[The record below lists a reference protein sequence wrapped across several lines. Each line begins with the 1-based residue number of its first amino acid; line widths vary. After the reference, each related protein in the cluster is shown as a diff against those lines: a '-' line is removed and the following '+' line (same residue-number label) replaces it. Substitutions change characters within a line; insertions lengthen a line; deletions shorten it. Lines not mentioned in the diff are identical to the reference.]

1 MSGSTRALQRFAG
14 VLLSLLLL
22 AAGWTPCQAPA
33 APVSYVIDISVDG
46 LGSSYLKALVDTNQA
61 PNFKRFLTEGAWTYN
76 ARDDYDVTVTLPNHV
91 TMVTGRGIQGTT
103 GHNWTSNVD
112 PGATDTIHKTKGS
125 YVASAFDVAH
135 DNGLRTGM
143 YATKTK
149 FSLFDQSYNATNGAL
164 DLVVPPDNGRDKL
177 DVYYYNSSSTT
188 MTNTF
193 VSAMSTASRYN
204 YSFLHYTDL
213 DTAGHGSGWGS
224 TAYNNA
230 IKAVD
235 ARLGQIFSLVETDAT
250 LKGKTTILLTAD
262 HGGKGTDHSNPAE
275 PLDYTIPFGAW
286 GATVLPGGNLY
297 AMNAGV
303 VVDPGTGRPTYGSP
317 NQPIRNGAIA
327 NLTLD
332 LLGLGPVPG
341 STINS
346 SQLLAVPEPSGAV
359 FLATLA
365 AAAGLLGGL
374 RRLRRRA

>member
-1 MSGSTRALQRFAG
+1 MSGSTRALRRFAG
-14 VLLSLLLL
+14 IVLSLLLL
-22 AAGWTPCQAPA
+22 AAWTPSQATA

-61 PNFKRFLTEGAWTYN
+61 PNFKRLLTEGAWTYN
-76 ARDDYDVTVTLPNHV
+76 ARNDYDVTVTLPNHV
-91 TMVTGRGIQGTT
+91 TMVTGRGIQGAT

-125 YVASAFDVAH
+125 YVASGFDVAH

-149 FSLFDQSYNATNGAL
+149 FSLFNQSYDGTNGAL
-164 DLVVPPDNGRDKL
+164 DSVVPPDNGRDKL

-188 MTNTF
+188 MTNSF
-193 VSAMSTASRYN
+193 VSAMNTASRYN

-230 IKAVD
+230 LKAVD

-262 HGGKGTDHSNPAE
+262 HGGKGTDHSIASE
-275 PLDYTIPFGAW
+275 PLNYTIPFGAW
-286 GATVLPGGNLY
+286 GATVLPGANLY

-332 LLGLGPVPG
+332 LLGLGAISG

-346 SQLLAVPEPSGAV
+346 SQLLAVPEPTGAV

-374 RRLRRRA
+374 RRLRRKG